1 MLHHSGLLNA
11 SHRGND
17 VVFVDNCYGEL
28 VKDLEPTAVGA
39 YLYPLPAPMPGYGS
53 ELRMAGG
60 TVIDGSTTES
70 SADAPLREP

>member
-1 MLHHSGLLNA
+1 
-11 SHRGND
+11 
-17 VVFVDNCYGEL
+17 
-28 VKDLEPTAVGA
+28 
-39 YLYPLPAPMPGYGS
+39 MPGYGS